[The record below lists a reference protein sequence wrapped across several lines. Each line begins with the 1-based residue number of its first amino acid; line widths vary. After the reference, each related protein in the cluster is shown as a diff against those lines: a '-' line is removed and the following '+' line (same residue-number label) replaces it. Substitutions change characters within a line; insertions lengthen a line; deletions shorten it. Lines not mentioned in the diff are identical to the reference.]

1 MTLKSTG
8 ATRRFTESCSR
19 REAQTFPSL
28 LLLVRAM
35 GNRLKAGSRSAAPCR
50 LTTAMSPSIQVQA
63 AQCATNPVTYLQT
76 RYARGFNLL
85 PPVLPSPI
93 RPQRPHL
100 LGLVISTR
108 KAAVATMVSFAGGNE
123 GFWRLSLGALNHTRQ
138 RKAETSANRRRAVPW
153 SMSIVP
159 VSRWAMSSAPSLCSF
174 VRSRSIAS
182 IWRGLEVRI
191 AE

>member
-8 ATRRFTESCSR
+8 VTRRFTESCSR

-35 GNRLKAGSRSAAPCR
+35 GTPRKAGSRSAAPCR

-123 GFWRLSLGALNHTRQ
+123 RFWRLSLGADRAEGCDDRLSAKGQGRLLGHPALRDHTRQ
-138 RKAETSANRRRAVPW
+138 RRAETSAN
-153 SMSIVP
+153 
-159 VSRWAMSSAPSLCSF
+159 
-174 VRSRSIAS
+174 
-182 IWRGLEVRI
+182 
-191 AE
+191 